1 MQHTTTAAC
10 SSTSPATTTPT
21 IGVRRVRPVT
31 TELAAI
37 SDIELIELLLAHD
50 DAGWREF
57 VRRFDRL
64 VWRCIT
70 KVTVRF
76 GTVVGPEDVRE
87 VHANF
92 YGALMANDLHKLR
105 MFKPEKGNKLG
116 TWIGMLAINCA
127 WDYLRSVS
135 RQPVADPIAMAE
147 ERECASPDPYEC
159 AAQREACTKVERLLS
174 HFSRKDRT
182 FVMLYYVESRSPE
195 EIADEMGISVKT
207 VYSKKHKIRTR
218 LEKLL
223 EQEGLSLAA

>member
-1 MQHTTTAAC
+1 MQH
-10 SSTSPATTTPT
+10 
-21 IGVRRVRPVT
+21 
-31 TELAAI
+31 LASDLI
-37 SDIELIELLLAHD
+37 SLNDVDLIDRLLAHD
-50 DAGWREF
+50 NSAWREF
-57 VRRFDRL
+57 VRRYDRL
-64 VWRCIT
+64 VWRCIA

-76 GTVVGPEDVRE
+76 ATVLGPEDIRE

-92 YGALMANDLHKLR
+92 YGALMANDFHKLR

-147 ERECASPDPYEC
+147 ERECVSPDPYEQ
-159 AAQREACTKVERLLS
+159 AAQRETCAKVERLLS
-174 HFSRKDRT
+174 HFSNKDRT

-223 EQEGLSLAA
+223 EQEGLSIAA

>member
-1 MQHTTTAAC
+1 MEHPTAAC
-10 SSTSPATTTPT
+10 SSHLTKTTNPT
-21 IGVRRVRPVT
+21 VGVRRVRPAPTDLATMADV
-31 TELAAI
+31 EL
-37 SDIELIELLLAHD
+37 LELLLAHSS
-50 DAGWREF
+50 AGWTEF

-64 VWRCIT
+64 VWRCIS

-92 YGALMANDLHKLR
+92 YGTLMANDLHKLR
-105 MFKPEKGNKLG
+105 MFKPERGNKLG

-147 ERECASPDPYEC
+147 ERVSAAPDPYEC

-174 HFSRKDRT
+174 NFSRKDRT
-182 FVMLYYVESRSPE
+182 FVMLYFVESRSPE

>member
-1 MQHTTTAAC
+1 MHTAAPDL
-10 SSTSPATTTPT
+10 SSMTD
-21 IGVRRVRPVT
+21 
-31 TELAAI
+31 LALM
-37 SDIELIELLLAHD
+37 DLLLAHD
-50 DAGWREF
+50 EGGWREF
-57 VRRFDRL
+57 VRRYDRL

-76 GTVVGPEDVRE
+76 ANVVGAEDVRE

-92 YGALMANDLHKLR
+92 YGALMANDMHKLR
-105 MFKPEKGNKLG
+105 MFKPERGNKLG

-127 WDYLRSVS
+127 WDYLRSIS

-147 ERECASPDPYEC
+147 ERVCAAPDPYEHT
-159 AAQREACTKVERLLS
+159 AQREACTKVERLLS

-182 FVMLYYVESRSPE
+182 FVLLYYVESRSPE

-218 LEKLL
+218 LERLL
-223 EQEGLSLAA
+223 EQEGLSIAA